1 MTTPRSQVFGTEV
14 RFNENASFLK
24 NVSIGGQVFFSG
36 PIRFDVPVTFGEDV
50 IFEKSI
56 FVGENATI
64 DNNLSVGG
72 ISTFTGF
79 VDVNNSMDIAGILTV
94 RTRLDVGVSGTA
106 FNVDTR
112 TNNVGIFTSDSTDGS
127 RLSFGFNEEG
137 LTIDTRTRNIGIF
150 TTTSGEEGTRLS
162 FGNNEEGLIIDTRT
176 NNVGIF
182 TANPAQSFQFNSG
195 ISSTFVITD
204 DGRVG
209 IGITNPQDGI
219 SGLDNSGQGE
229 LKLNINGSVSI
240 DRNIYDSGGSPG
252 INGYYLNRD
261 STGIRWIQ
269 ASPVDQIG
277 ILVQDEGTYIPLAGV
292 AQTFSVLNFTQIDSG
307 GTGTDNLVPIPDPD
321 NPTMIARI
329 QTQDF
334 WGVSGGNN
342 IYRLS
347 NVGINNAS
355 PSFTLDISGTVHATG
370 DVDFDSTLNVDG
382 DTTLEKTTTDGLL
395 DINAGGQANTFI
407 VEDLTDNRVV
417 IAGVGGEIED
427 DANLTFDGAT
437 LAVGVALDVDGL
449 VTFDDTTDATS
460 TTDAAVEIAGGVGIV
475 KKLFVGDDTKIE
487 GTTQSTSNITGALIV
502 GGGLGLGKNLNMGGD
517 LDVDENARI
526 GQTLDLDGPLKDF
539 NDSVAIG
546 KTDYRLSSIYQES
559 GTGIGV
565 SWRPSGVQTKKT
577 VWVSKNGS
585 DLNSG
590 LLEGDAKA
598 SLGGAAAVAQEGDTI
613 KIRPGKYL
621 EDNPVG
627 LRTDVSV
634 TGEDIRLVTIAPKFK
649 NDDVIHVRRGCL
661 VENLS
666 FAGGI
671 VGSGVEIGCDRAGA
685 VAFPPTQT
693 DINAGISV
701 QARSGFTGLGPADE
715 GASGRWRSPYV
726 RNCTNF
732 MTGSIGMKINGDHAT
747 AADEDSGA
755 DLKSMVCDSFT
766 QYNEAGIGVSLSNDA
781 YAQLVSIFTI
791 NCDIAIYAETGGQCD
806 LTNSNSSFGNFGL
819 VAVGLGATQYTGF
832 ASNTNSAGEIIIE
845 NEPGTDTIVA
855 YGVTDSGNDDQRPF
869 DGQAAYFKINN
880 VGRQNYPTVPA
891 FDRIT
896 SPMIELDAINIIPGA
911 NLTGYSALNPPSVT
925 ILDADI
931 VGNPSRGPLGP
942 QGIIA
947 EGSATVDKTG
957 KITEFN
963 VIASGRNYLSTQN
976 LVVDV
981 DGDTGIATAVMEP
994 IYYTVFEATPNT
1006 GYYNKKLDTDPQIVG
1021 ITTITFNEFIPYAV
1035 FPDDPFT
1042 LQRISRILTSSHSFE
1057 YVGTGTDINRSTP
1070 LVGGVTIKANEIV
1083 ASKGAQIPFTST
1095 DQKGNFDIGEGLQID
1110 QTTSTIRG
1118 RDFSRAIQVEVTPLI
1133 LALR

>member
-1 MTTPRSQVFGTEV
+1 MTTPRSQVFGTEA
-14 RFNENASFLK
+14 RFNENVTFLK
-24 NVSIGGQVFFSG
+24 NLAVGGQIEFAG
-36 PIRFDVPVTFGEDV
+36 PITFTVPVTFTEDV
-50 IFEKSI
+50 VFEKSI
-56 FVGENATI
+56 FVGLHAVI

-72 ISTFTGF
+72 ISTFNNF
-79 VDVNNSMDIAGILTV
+79 VDVNNSMDIEDILTV
-94 RTRLDVGVSGTA
+94 RTRLNVGVAGTA
-106 FNVDTR
+106 LAVDCR
-112 TNNVGIFTSDSTDGS
+112 TNNIGIFTADPTDGS

-137 LTIDTRTRNIGIF
+137 LTIDTRSRNIGIF
-150 TTTSGEEGTRLS
+150 TTTSGEEGTRFS
-162 FGNNEEGLIIDTRT
+162 FGNEERGLIVDTRT
-176 NNVGIF
+176 NNIGIF
-182 TANPAQSFQFNSG
+182 TANPVQSFQFNPG
-195 ISSTFVITD
+195 INSTFVITD

-240 DRNIYDSGGSPG
+240 DRNIYDSAGSPG
-252 INGYYLNRD
+252 VNGAFLNRD
-261 STGIRWIQ
+261 VNGIRWVTFEP
-269 ASPVDQIG
+269 AFSEG
-277 ILVQDEGTYIPLAGV
+277 IFVQDEGTFIPIVGA
-292 AQTFSVLNFTQIDSG
+292 AQSFTVLNFVQINSG
-307 GTGTDNLVPIPDPD
+307 GTGTDNLIPIPDPS
-321 NPTMIARI
+321 NPGEIARI
-329 QTQDF
+329 QTQDL
-334 WGVSGGNN
+334 WGFNGNN

-355 PSFTLDISGTVHATG
+355 PSFTLDITGTLHAT
-370 DVDFDSTLNVDG
+370 DNVDFDAALNVDG

-407 VEDLTDNRVV
+407 IEDLTDNRVV
-417 IAGVGGEIED
+417 IAGAGGEIED
-427 DANLTFDGAT
+427 DENLTFDGAT

-546 KTDYRLSSIYQES
+546 KTDYRLSSIYQEE

-565 SWRPSGVQTKKT
+565 SWRPPGVQTKKT

-627 LRTDVSV
+627 LRTDVSI
-634 TGEDIRLVTIAPKFK
+634 TGEDLRLVTIVPQNK

-671 VGSGVEIGCDRAGA
+671 VGSGVEIGCDRSGA
-685 VAFPPTQT
+685 VAFPPTPE
-693 DINAGISV
+693 DVAAGISV
-701 QARSGFTGLGPADE
+701 QARSGYQEPGPATE
-715 GASGRWRSPYV
+715 GESGRWRSPYV

-732 MTGSIGMKINGDHAT
+732 MTGSIGMKINGNHAT

-832 ASNTNSAGEIIIE
+832 ASNTNSAGEIITE
-845 NEPGTDTIVA
+845 NATEIDTIVA
-855 YGVTDSGNDDQRPF
+855 YGVTDSGGDDQRPF
-869 DGQAAYFKINN
+869 DGQALYFKINN
-880 VGRQNYPTVPA
+880 VGQQNYPTVPA
-891 FDRIT
+891 FDKIEA
-896 SPMIELDAINIIPGA
+896 PMIELDAINIIPGA
-911 NLTGYSALNPPSVT
+911 DLTGYSALNPPSVT
-925 ILDADI
+925 ILDGDTA
-931 VGNPSRGPLGP
+931 GNPGGGPLGP
-942 QGIIA
+942 QGIVA
-947 EGSATVDKTG
+947 EGSATVDASG

-963 VIASGRNYLSTQN
+963 VIASGRNYLPTQN
-976 LVVDV
+976 LIVDV
-981 DGDTGIATAVMEP
+981 DGNTGLATAVMEP
-994 IYYTVFEATPNT
+994 IYYTIFEATPNT
-1006 GYYNKKLDTDPQIVG
+1006 GYYNRAGGESDPLIVG

>member
-24 NVSIGGQVFFSG
+24 DVAINGQITFNG

-56 FVGENATI
+56 FVRENATI
-64 DNNLSVGG
+64 DENLSVGG

-94 RTRLDVGVSGTA
+94 RTRLDVGLAGTA
-106 FNVDTR
+106 LNVDTR
-112 TNNVGIFTSDSTDGS
+112 TNNIGIFTSDSTDGS

-137 LTIDTRTRNIGIF
+137 LSIDTRTRNIGIF
-150 TTTSGEEGTRLS
+150 T
-162 FGNNEEGLIIDTRT
+162 
-176 NNVGIF
+176 
-182 TANPAQSFQFNSG
+182 ANPVQSFQFNPG
-195 ISSTFVITD
+195 IISTLVITD

-209 IGITNPQDGI
+209 IGTTQPESGI

-229 LKLNINGSVSI
+229 LKLNIKGSVSI
-240 DRNIYDSGGSPG
+240 DRNIYDSAGSPG

-269 ASPVDQIG
+269 ASPVDQLG
-277 ILVQDEGTYIPLAGV
+277 ILVQDDGTYIPIGDVGV
-292 AQTFSVLNFTQIDSG
+292 AQTFSVLNFTQINSN
-307 GTGTDNLVPIPDPD
+307 GTGTDNLVPIPDPS
-321 NPTMIARI
+321 NPTMIAKI
-329 QTQDF
+329 QTKDF
-334 WGVSGGNN
+334 WGFTSND
-342 IYRLS
+342 IYRMS
-347 NVGINNAS
+347 KVGVNNSS
-355 PSFTLDISGTVHATG
+355 PSAQLDITGTVHATG
-370 DVDFDSTLNVDG
+370 DVDFDSALNVDG
-382 DTTLEKTTTDGLL
+382 ATTLEATTTDGLL
-395 DINAGGQANTFI
+395 DINAGGQANTFK
-407 VEDLTDNRVV
+407 VEDLTNDRVV
-417 IAGVGGEIED
+417 IAGSGGELED
-427 DANLTFDGAT
+427 DGNLTFNGSV

-449 VTFDDTTDATS
+449 VTFDDTTDATNID
-460 TTDAAVEIAGGVGIV
+460 TAAVEIAGGVGII
-475 KKLFVGDDTKIE
+475 KKLFVGGDTKVE
-487 GTTQSTSNITGALIV
+487 SATDSSSKTTGALVVTGGV
-502 GGGLGLGKNLNMGGD
+502 GIGKNLYVDGL
-517 LDVDENARI
+517 LDVNSNARI
-526 GQTLDLDGPLKDF
+526 GGILELDGPLKDF
-539 NDSVAIG
+539 NNSVATG
-546 KTDYRLSSIYQES
+546 KTDYRLSSIYHDS

-565 SWRPSGVQTKKT
+565 SWRPPGVQTKKT
-577 VWVSKNGS
+577 IWVSKNGS

-621 EDNPVG
+621 ENNPVG

-634 TGEDIRLVTIAPKFK
+634 TGEDLRLVTIVPQNR

-661 VENLS
+661 IENLS
-666 FAGGI
+666 FAGDV
-671 VGSGVEIGCDRAGA
+671 VGTGVSFGCDGAGA
-685 VAFPPTQT
+685 VAFPPTPE
-693 DINAGISV
+693 DVAAGISV
-701 QARSGFTGLGPADE
+701 QARSGYQAPGPATE
-715 GASGRWRSPYV
+715 GASGRWRSPYI

-747 AADEDSGA
+747 AADPDSGA

-819 VAVGLGATQYTGF
+819 VAVGLGKTQYTGF
-832 ASNTNSAGEIIIE
+832 ASNTNISGDIIIE
-845 NEPGTDTIVA
+845 NESETATIVA
-855 YGVTDSGNDDQRPF
+855 YGVTDSDNDDQRPF
-869 DGQAAYFKINN
+869 DGQALYFKINN
-880 VGRQNYPTVPA
+880 VGQQNYPSIPA
-891 FDRIT
+891 FDRLT
-896 SPMIELDAINIIPGA
+896 SPMNELSAINIIPGA
-911 NLTGYSALNPPSVT
+911 VLSGYSAANPPSVT
-925 ILDADI
+925 ILDGDT
-931 VGNPSRGPLGP
+931 VNNPTGGPLGP
-942 QGIIA
+942 EGIVA
-947 EGSATVDKTG
+947 EGSATVDRTG

-963 VIASGRNYLSTQN
+963 VIASGRNYLPTQN

-981 DGDTGIATAVMEP
+981 DGDTGIATAVTEP
-994 IYYTVFEATPNT
+994 IFYTVFEATENT
-1006 GYYNKKLDTDPQIVG
+1006 GFGTDTVG

-1057 YVGTGTDINRSTP
+1057 YVGTGTNINRSTP
-1070 LVGGVTIKANEIV
+1070 LVGGVTIKANEV
-1083 ASKGAQIPFTST
+1083 VSSKGAQIPFTST